1 MPTNLI
7 SQITQTLVGN
17 VTDKM
22 GSTFNERDGKTEEVL
37 AGYELQMADFLQTGE
52 DGAMNILFK
61 DGTKVTLAP
70 NTEFVI
76 DEFAFDTDVIP
87 IKVAM
92 AIDINVGSF
101 TYESGQVKKL
111 GGEVNILTP
120 TASITVQG
128 TALTGTVEQNGAT
141 TITLLPD
148 SAGKV
153 GQINVSNEA
162 GTVNLNRA
170 YSSIT
175 VVATDI
181 LIKPPKV
188 LTPNVIND
196 LFGLETNSD
205 DIEEKNDNQ
214 KNRKSAFD
222 GLERNGDDDGLE
234 RNGDDDGDYNDGPS
248 ENNEDGIITNSDDG
262 DTAMPESSVDIGS
275 SGTEATL
282 DVKSSEEIA
291 VDQSLAESTTDIDTS
306 YYDDFEADLKE
317 WGYID
322 ENDEISVWDADG
334 EKTMDWEDAKKMYSE
349 MDQAYFDAIGCETGC
364 NYDTIDWETIDWEA
378 VDWEAYD
385 EAYNDTLE
393 KYGLTSYDMKAAEVD
408 VVAEVEQETEAGS
421 EGYSWE
427 DFYMDDAYYS
437 NAAYASNGGPPTLT
451 VENYCQYNDYDSGW
465 CNQEYIEYLNDY
477 YKDDWTL
484 KVTETSW
491 TDVSKKIWGKMYGW
505 CGSWPDYELC
515 EDQPKPWKIKNLKTK
530 YISDWTWEDWDHYW
544 DVIYDWYYYGIEY
557 DDGSETELT
566 LEEEYAFEDDFD
578 IDPELVEWLANIDNE
593 WDCEWYGYY
602 WDAGN
607 SACGTEYVE
616 QVVTKTN
623 VTGEVLNFETG
634 EVTQTTE
641 TSGLTV
647 SSTTTGR
654 LTTTNNDDNASITV
668 SGNYSIVDRTLGS
681 GDGSHR
687 AYVKVETAEKADI
700 QIMQNDGITNDSAGV
715 LLNTMEAQNLK
726 VGESGMKIT
735 IIQSN

>member
-1 MPTNLI
+1 M
-7 SQITQTLVGN
+7 
-17 VTDKM
+17 DW
-22 GSTFNERDGKTEEVL
+22 
-37 AGYELQMADFLQTGE
+37 
-52 DGAMNILFK
+52 
-61 DGTKVTLAP
+61 
-70 NTEFVI
+70 
-76 DEFAFDTDVIP
+76 
-87 IKVAM
+87 
-92 AIDINVGSF
+92 
-101 TYESGQVKKL
+101 
-111 GGEVNILTP
+111 
-120 TASITVQG
+120 
-128 TALTGTVEQNGAT
+128 
-141 TITLLPD
+141 D
-148 SAGKV
+148 SA
-153 GQINVSNEA
+153 
-162 GTVNLNRA
+162 
-170 YSSIT
+170 
-175 VVATDI
+175 
-181 LIKPPKV
+181 
-188 LTPNVIND
+188 
-196 LFGLETNSD
+196 
-205 DIEEKNDNQ
+205 
-214 KNRKSAFD
+214 
-222 GLERNGDDDGLE
+222 
-234 RNGDDDGDYNDGPS
+234 
-248 ENNEDGIITNSDDG
+248 
-262 DTAMPESSVDIGS
+262 
-275 SGTEATL
+275 
-282 DVKSSEEIA
+282 
-291 VDQSLAESTTDIDTS
+291 
-306 YYDDFEADLKE
+306 
-317 WGYID
+317 
-322 ENDEISVWDADG
+322 
-334 EKTMDWEDAKKMYSE
+334 KTMYAE
-349 MDQAYFDAIGCETGC
+349 MDEAYFDAIGCESNC
-364 NYDTIDWETIDWEA
+364 NYDSIDWDSIDWDN
-378 VDWEAYD
+378 VDWDAYD

-623 VTGEVLNFETG
+623 VTGETLNFLTG

-700 QIMQNDGITNDSAGV
+700 QIMQNDGITNDSSGV

>member
-1 MPTNLI
+1 MPSHLV
-7 SQITQTLVGN
+7 SQITEALVGN

-22 GSTFNERDGKTEEVL
+22 GSTFNERDGKTEEVV

-52 DGAMNILFK
+52 DGAMNVLFK

-128 TALTGTVEQNGAT
+128 TALTGTVQQNGAT

-148 SAGKV
+148 SAGRV

-162 GTVNLNRA
+162 GTVNLSRA
-170 YSSIT
+170 YTSIT
-175 VVATDI
+175 VVAADV
-181 LIKPPKV
+181 LIKPPKI

-196 LFGLETNSD
+196 LFNLDSNSD
-205 DIEEKNDNQ
+205 EIDDNNDTQ
-214 KNRKSAFD
+214 KNRKQSFDDLD
-222 GLERNGDDDGLE
+222 GLEMNSNDDGPKQETFEIITDDGLQM
-234 RNGDDDGDYNDGPS
+234 NSND
-248 ENNEDGIITNSDDG
+248 
-262 DTAMPESSVDIGS
+262 SVDIGS

-291 VDQSLAESTTDIDTS
+291 VDQSLSEASTDIDTS
-306 YYDDFEADLKE
+306 YYDEFESDLKE

-322 ENDEISVWDADG
+322 EDNEISVWDADG
-334 EKTMDWEDAKKMYSE
+334 ESKMNWDDAKKMYAE
-349 MDQAYFDAIGCETGC
+349 MDEAYFDAIGCESNC
-364 NYDTIDWETIDWEA
+364 NYDSIDWDTIDWDN
-378 VDWEAYD
+378 VDWDAYD

-421 EGYSWE
+421 SGYTWE

-437 NAAYASNGGPPTLT
+437 NSEYVNNGGPPTLT
-451 VENYCQYNDYDSGW
+451 VQNYCEYNDWDSSW
-465 CNQEYIEYLNDY
+465 CNQEYIDYLNEF

-505 CGSWPDYELC
+505 CGTWPNYEMC
-515 EDQPKPWKIKNLKTK
+515 DDQPKPWKIKGLKKK
-530 YISDWTWEDWDHYW
+530 YVSDWSWDDWDIYW
-544 DVIYDWYYYGIEY
+544 NAINDWYYYGIEY
-557 DDGSETELT
+557 DDGSENELT
-566 LEEEYAFEDDFD
+566 LEEEYAYEDDYD
-578 IDPELVEWLANIDNE
+578 IDPELVEWLAKIDNE

-607 SACGTEYVE
+607 SACGTEYVAVE
-616 QVVTKTN
+616 ETKIN
-623 VTGEVLNFETG
+623 VTGEILNFLTG
-634 EVTQTTE
+634 EITQTTE
-641 TSGLTV
+641 TSDLVAT

-654 LTTTNNDDNASITV
+654 LSTTGNDHDASIST
-668 SGNYSIVDRTLGS
+668 SGSYSILDRTLNNK
-681 GDGSHR
+681 HR
-687 AYVKVETAEKADI
+687 AYVKVQTSKEADI
-700 QIMQNDGITNDSAGV
+700 QIMQHDSVGAI
-715 LLNTMEAQNLK
+715 MEAQNTV
-726 VGESGMKIT
+726 VGEANTNTIT
-735 IIQSN
+735 IIQSD

>member
-1 MPTNLI
+1 MPTHLI
-7 SQITQTLVGN
+7 SQITESLVGN

-22 GSTFNERDGKTEEVL
+22 GSTFNERDGKTEEVT

-52 DGAMNILFK
+52 DGAMNVLFK

-128 TALTGTVEQNGAT
+128 TALTGTVDVNGAT

-153 GQINVSNEA
+153 GQINVSNDA
-162 GTVNLNRA
+162 GTVNLSRA

-175 VVATDI
+175 VVAADV

-196 LFGLETNSD
+196 LFNLNSNSD
-205 DIEEKNDNQ
+205 EIDDNNDDQ
-214 KNRKSAFD
+214 RNRKQSFDDLD
-222 GLERNGDDDGLE
+222 GLEMNSNDDGPKQETFEIITDDGLQM
-234 RNGDDDGDYNDGPS
+234 NSND
-248 ENNEDGIITNSDDG
+248 
-262 DTAMPESSVDIGS
+262 SVDIGS

-291 VDQSLAESTTDIDTS
+291 VDQSLSEASTDIDTS
-306 YYDDFEADLKE
+306 YYDEFESDLKE

-322 ENDEISVWDADG
+322 EDNEISVWDADG
-334 EKTMDWEDAKKMYSE
+334 ESKMNWDDAKKMYAE
-349 MDQAYFDAIGCETGC
+349 MDEAYFDAIGCESNC
-364 NYDTIDWETIDWEA
+364 NYDTIDWDSIDWDN
-378 VDWEAYD
+378 VDWESYD

-408 VVAEVEQETEAGS
+408 VVEEVEKDTEAGS

-437 NAAYASNGGPPTLT
+437 NSEYINNGGPPTLT
-451 VENYCQYNDYDSGW
+451 VQNYCEYNDYDGGW
-465 CNQEYIEYLNDY
+465 CNQEYIDYLNDFY
-477 YKDDWTL
+477 DDDWTL
-484 KVTETSW
+484 KVKEDSW
-491 TDVSKKIWGKMYGW
+491 TDKSKEIFGKLYGW
-505 CGSWPDYELC
+505 CGTWPNYKMCD
-515 EDQPKPWKIKNLKTK
+515 DQPKPWKLGKLKQK
-530 YISDWTWEDWDHYW
+530 YITDWSWDDWDIYW
-544 DVIYDWYYYGIEY
+544 DAVYDWYYYGVEY
-557 DDGSETELT
+557 DDGSENELT
-566 LEEEYAFEDDFD
+566 LEEEYAYEDDFD

-602 WDAGN
+602 WDSGN
-607 SACGTEYVE
+607 SACGTEYIAVE
-616 QVVTKTN
+616 ETKIS
-623 VTGEVLNFETG
+623 VTGEVLNFLTG
-634 EVTQTTE
+634 EITQTTE
-641 TSGLTV
+641 TSDLVAT

-654 LTTTNNDDNASITV
+654 LSTTGNDHDASVST
-668 SGNYSIVDRTLGS
+668 SGNYSILDRTLNS
-681 GDGSHR
+681 KHR
-687 AYVKVETAEKADI
+687 AWVKVQTSKEADI
-700 QIMQNDGITNDSAGV
+700 QIMQHDSVGAI
-715 LLNTMEAQNLK
+715 MEAQNTV
-726 VGESGMKIT
+726 VGEANTNTIT
-735 IIQSN
+735 IIQSD

>member
-1 MPTNLI
+1 MPSHLV
-7 SQITQTLVGN
+7 SQITEALVGN

-22 GSTFNERDGKTEEVL
+22 GSTFNERDGKTEEVV

-52 DGAMNILFK
+52 DGAMNVLFK

-128 TALTGTVEQNGAT
+128 TALTGTVQQNGAT

-148 SAGKV
+148 SAGRV

-162 GTVNLNRA
+162 GTVNLSRA
-170 YSSIT
+170 YTSIT
-175 VVATDI
+175 VVAADV

-196 LFGLETNSD
+196 LFNLNSNSD
-205 DIEEKNDNQ
+205 EIDDNNDDQ
-214 KNRKSAFD
+214 RNRKQSFDDLD
-222 GLERNGDDDGLE
+222 GLEMNSNDDGPKQETFEIITDDGLQM
-234 RNGDDDGDYNDGPS
+234 NSND
-248 ENNEDGIITNSDDG
+248 
-262 DTAMPESSVDIGS
+262 SVDIGS

-291 VDQSLAESTTDIDTS
+291 VDQSLSEASTDIDTS
-306 YYDDFEADLKE
+306 YYDEFESDLKE

-322 ENDEISVWDADG
+322 EDNEISVWDADG
-334 EKTMDWEDAKKMYSE
+334 ESKMNWDDAKKMYAE
-349 MDQAYFDAIGCETGC
+349 MDEAYFDAIGCESNC
-364 NYDTIDWETIDWEA
+364 NYDTIDWDSIDWDN
-378 VDWEAYD
+378 VDWESYD

-421 EGYSWE
+421 SGYTWE

-437 NAAYASNGGPPTLT
+437 NSEYVNNGGPPTLT
-451 VENYCQYNDYDSGW
+451 VQNYCEYNDWDSSW
-465 CNQEYIEYLNDY
+465 CNQEYIDYLNEF

-505 CGSWPDYELC
+505 CGTWPNYEMC
-515 EDQPKPWKIKNLKTK
+515 DDQPKPWKIKGLKKK
-530 YISDWTWEDWDHYW
+530 YVSDWSWDDWDIYW
-544 DVIYDWYYYGIEY
+544 
-557 DDGSETELT
+557 
-566 LEEEYAFEDDFD
+566 
-578 IDPELVEWLANIDNE
+578 
-593 WDCEWYGYY
+593 
-602 WDAGN
+602 
-607 SACGTEYVE
+607 
-616 QVVTKTN
+616 
-623 VTGEVLNFETG
+623 
-634 EVTQTTE
+634 
-641 TSGLTV
+641 
-647 SSTTTGR
+647 
-654 LTTTNNDDNASITV
+654 NASTIGT
-668 SGNYSIVDRTLGS
+668 
-681 GDGSHR
+681 
-687 AYVKVETAEKADI
+687 
-700 QIMQNDGITNDSAGV
+700 
-715 LLNTMEAQNLK
+715 TM
-726 VGESGMKIT
+726 V
-735 IIQSN
+735 

>member
-128 TALTGTVEQNGAT
+128 TALTGTVQQNGAT

-148 SAGKV
+148 SSGKV
-153 GQINVSNEA
+153 GQINVSNDA
-162 GTVNLNRA
+162 GTVNLSRA

-175 VVATDI
+175 VVAADV

-196 LFGLETNSD
+196 LFNLNSNSD
-205 DIEEKNDNQ
+205 EIDDNNDDQ
-214 KNRKSAFD
+214 KNRKQTFDDLD
-222 GLERNGDDDGLE
+222 GLEMNSNDDGPKQETYEIITDDGLQM
-234 RNGDDDGDYNDGPS
+234 NSND
-248 ENNEDGIITNSDDG
+248 
-262 DTAMPESSVDIGS
+262 SVDLGS

-291 VDQSLAESTTDIDTS
+291 VDQSLAESEVDTS
-306 YYDDFEADLKE
+306 YYDEFEADLKE

-322 ENDEISVWDADG
+322 EDNEISVWDADG
-334 EKTMDWEDAKKMYSE
+334 EKKMDWDSAKTMYAE
-349 MDQAYFDAIGCETGC
+349 MDEAYFDAIGCESNC
-364 NYDTIDWETIDWEA
+364 NYDSIDWDSIDWDN
-378 VDWEAYD
+378 VDWDAYD

-393 KYGLTSYDMKAAEVD
+393 KYGLTSYNMKAEEVD

-465 CNQEYIEYLNDY
+465 CNQEYLEYLNEY

-491 TDVSKKIWGKMYGW
+491 TDASKKIWGKMYGW
-505 CGSWPDYELC
+505 CGTWPNYEMC
-515 EDQPKPWKIKNLKTK
+515 DDQPKPWKIKGLKKK
-530 YISDWTWEDWDHYW
+530 YVSDWSWDDWDIYW
-544 DVIYDWYYYGIEY
+544 NAINDWYYYGIEY
-557 DDGSETELT
+557 DDGSENELT
-566 LEEEYAFEDDFD
+566 LEEEYAYEDDYD
-578 IDPELVEWLANIDNE
+578 IDPELVEWLAKIDNE

-607 SACGTEYVE
+607 SACGTEYVAVE
-616 QVVTKTN
+616 ETKIN
-623 VTGEVLNFETG
+623 VTGEILNFLTG
-634 EVTQTTE
+634 EITQTTE
-641 TSGLTV
+641 TSDLVAT

-654 LTTTNNDDNASITV
+654 LSTTGNDYDASV
-668 SGNYSIVDRTLGS
+668 STSGAYSILDRTLNNK
-681 GDGSHR
+681 HR
-687 AYVKVETAEKADI
+687 AWVKVQTSKEADI
-700 QIMQNDGITNDSAGV
+700 QIMQHDSVGAF
-715 LLNTMEAQNLK
+715 MEAQNTV
-726 VGESGMKIT
+726 VGDANTNTIT
-735 IIQSN
+735 IIQSD

>member
-1 MPTNLI
+1 MPTHLI
-7 SQITQTLVGN
+7 SQITESLVGN

-22 GSTFNERDGKTEEVL
+22 GSTFNERDGKTEEVV

-52 DGAMNILFK
+52 DGAMNVLFK

-128 TALTGTVEQNGAT
+128 TALTGTVQQNGAT

-148 SAGKV
+148 SSGRV
-153 GQINVSNEA
+153 GQINVSNDA
-162 GTVNLNRA
+162 GTVNLSRA

-175 VVATDI
+175 VVAADV

-196 LFGLETNSD
+196 LFNLNSNSD
-205 DIEEKNDNQ
+205 EIDDNNDDQ
-214 KNRKSAFD
+214 KNRKQTFDDLD
-222 GLERNGDDDGLE
+222 GLEMNSNDDGPKQETYEIITDDGLQM
-234 RNGDDDGDYNDGPS
+234 NSND
-248 ENNEDGIITNSDDG
+248 
-262 DTAMPESSVDIGS
+262 SVDLGS

-291 VDQSLAESTTDIDTS
+291 VDQSLAESEVDTS
-306 YYDDFEADLKE
+306 YYDEFEADLKE

-322 ENDEISVWDADG
+322 EDNEISVWDADG
-334 EKTMDWEDAKKMYSE
+334 EKKMDWDSAKTMYAE
-349 MDQAYFDAIGCETGC
+349 MDEAYFDAIGCESNC
-364 NYDTIDWETIDWEA
+364 NYDSIDWDSIDWDN
-378 VDWEAYD
+378 VDWDAYD

-393 KYGLTSYDMKAAEVD
+393 KYGLTSYNMKAEEVD

-437 NAAYASNGGPPTLT
+437 NSEYVNNGGPPTLT
-451 VENYCQYNDYDSGW
+451 VQNYCEYNDWDSSW
-465 CNQEYIEYLNDY
+465 CNQEYIDYLNEF

-505 CGSWPDYELC
+505 CGTWPNYEMC
-515 EDQPKPWKIKNLKTK
+515 DDQPKPWKIKGLKKK
-530 YISDWTWEDWDHYW
+530 YVSDWSWDDWDIYW
-544 DVIYDWYYYGIEY
+544 NAINDWYYYGIEY
-557 DDGSETELT
+557 DDGSENELT
-566 LEEEYAFEDDFD
+566 LEEEYAYEDDFD
-578 IDPELVEWLANIDNE
+578 IDPELVEWLAKIDNE

-607 SACGTEYVE
+607 SACGTEYVAVE
-616 QVVTKTN
+616 ETKIN
-623 VTGEVLNFETG
+623 VTGEILNFLTG
-634 EVTQTTE
+634 EITQTTE
-641 TSGLTV
+641 TSDLVAT

-654 LTTTNNDDNASITV
+654 LSTTGNDYDASV
-668 SGNYSIVDRTLGS
+668 STSGAYSILDRTLNNK
-681 GDGSHR
+681 HR
-687 AYVKVETAEKADI
+687 AWVKVQTSKEADI
-700 QIMQNDGITNDSAGV
+700 QIMQHDSVGAF
-715 LLNTMEAQNLK
+715 MEAQNTV
-726 VGESGMKIT
+726 VGDANTNTIT
-735 IIQSN
+735 IIQSD